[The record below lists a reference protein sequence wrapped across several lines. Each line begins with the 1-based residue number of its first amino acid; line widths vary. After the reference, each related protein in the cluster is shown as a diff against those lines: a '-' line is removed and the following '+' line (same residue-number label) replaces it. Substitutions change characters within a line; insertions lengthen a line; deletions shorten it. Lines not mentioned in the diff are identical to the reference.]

1 MKKAIIFGYH
11 EVGCILIDELKKN
24 KIKVSLIVGDYTKHN
39 NQINSWYRDIRE
51 IAKKEK
57 IKFIE
62 KKKPLDKK
70 TIKIIKQHNP
80 DMIFCAFT
88 NYILT
93 EDIINI
99 PKLGCYNFHN
109 SDLPHDRGR
118 GAPIYTLM
126 KGKKKTAMT
135 MHYISNKIDM
145 GDVIDKEYIFIEK
158 KDDIKRLYLKH
169 NYALKKI
176 LDRQLIKLK
185 KNKKLKSYSH
195 KKKILPINLWID
207 GKSDTISFKNM
218 TAQKIINIIYS
229 LKYPFKGA
237 KFTIKNKT
245 VSIHDAEIL
254 RQNLHTRYKA
264 GCIVK
269 IDKYDLIVKT
279 KKGFVKLKEFSYMGR
294 NILPA
299 HFAKIYNLKRNFVI
313 G

>member
-1 MKKAIIFGYH
+1 
-11 EVGCILIDELKKN
+11 
-24 KIKVSLIVGDYTKHN
+24 
-39 NQINSWYRDIRE
+39 
-51 IAKKEK
+51 
-57 IKFIE
+57 
-62 KKKPLDKK
+62 
-70 TIKIIKQHNP
+70 
-80 DMIFCAFT
+80 
-88 NYILT
+88 
-93 EDIINI
+93 
-99 PKLGCYNFHN
+99 
-109 SDLPHDRGR
+109 
-118 GAPIYTLM
+118 
-126 KGKKKTAMT
+126 
-135 MHYISNKIDM
+135 
-145 GDVIDKEYIFIEK
+145 
-158 KDDIKRLYLKH
+158 
-169 NYALKKI
+169 
-176 LDRQLIKLK
+176 
-185 KNKKLKSYSH
+185 
-195 KKKILPINLWID
+195 
-207 GKSDTISFKNM
+207 M